1 METHPPLK
9 QVHFQEHVVRYTY
22 QYNPAA
28 PLIQTLP
35 LIDDRTNDVTAFTI
49 KREYLKARLHSSHLQ
64 RKQHGLLP
72 KFGSQNL
79 QQHS

>member
-1 METHPPLK
+1 MK
-9 QVHFQEHVVRYTY
+9 AVHFQEHVVRYTY
-22 QYNPAA
+22 QYNPTA
-28 PLIQTLP
+28 PLIQTSP